1 LNVLSSLIEE
11 NAQRFTTSLS
21 KIYRYVL
28 EQKDKELVSVDEELA
43 FAKLI

>member
-1 LNVLSSLIEE
+1 LIEENPE
-11 NAQRFTTSLS
+11 NAQRFTSLS

-43 FAKLI
+43 FLPI